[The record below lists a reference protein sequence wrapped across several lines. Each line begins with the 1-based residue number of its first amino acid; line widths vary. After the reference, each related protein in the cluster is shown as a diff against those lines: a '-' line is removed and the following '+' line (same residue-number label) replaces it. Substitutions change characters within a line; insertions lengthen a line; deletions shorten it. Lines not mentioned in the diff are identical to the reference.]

1 MNLVHMHTHTHIHA
15 NTHAHTSTHSH
26 AHIHTCT
33 HINICIYTLT
43 YAHTQGI
50 LFSTPECLK
59 TPVDFVRLWL
69 HEATRVYGDKLID
82 VKDMENFKKMKYE
95 IAKAAFEVRG
105 IVARVW
111 LYPNLLVKMD
121 SSLNT
126 KLQSSC
132 KPSGCTYSKMIW
144 DWQPFSTY

>member
-1 MNLVHMHTHTHIHA
+1 MNIH
-15 NTHAHTSTHSH
+15 
-26 AHIHTCT
+26 
-33 HINICIYTLT
+33 IYTLT
-43 YAHTQGI
+43 HAHIQGI

-105 IVARVW
+105 LVAN
-111 LYPNLLVKMD
+111 PSLLVKTA